1 MNIDLKKDLK
11 IYKTGD
17 VLEKGDIVMICKV
30 YRDNVPKFFLLNLYT
45 SEALSMEFNSVSDL
59 LNHYNIDNTWVH
71 HNGDKITIKNY

>member
-30 YRDNVPKFFLLNLYT
+30 YRDNIPKFFLLNLYT

-59 LNHYNIDNTWVH
+59 LNHYNIDSTWVH
-71 HNGDKITIKNY
+71 HDGDKITIKNY